1 MSNSEVHFEYLISRN
16 QRRFQMKFLSAKFI
30 PKYEISQLRASIQA
44 SAGDADDAL
53 SRTRDECGEA
63 TQAMPAV
70 RTSARGAAPIAA
82 ACDF

>member
-1 MSNSEVHFEYLISRN
+1 MLTEVHFEYLISRN
-16 QRRFQMKFLSAKFI
+16 QRRFQMKFLSA
-30 PKYEISQLRASIQA
+30 KYEISQLRASIQA

>member
-1 MSNSEVHFEYLISRN
+1 
-16 QRRFQMKFLSAKFI
+16 MKFLSA
-30 PKYEISQLRASIQA
+30 KYEISQLRASIQA

-82 ACDF
+82 ACDFWFGDLRRKRNERRLGRIDHPLRA

>member
-1 MSNSEVHFEYLISRN
+1 
-16 QRRFQMKFLSAKFI
+16 MKFLSA
-30 PKYEISQLRASIQA
+30 KYEISQLRASIQA